1 MDITGIRQKPALSF
15 EMKGIE
21 ITEALLAGGLL
32 FFLKDQREPTPCSL
46 RGLAEPGSSAP
57 TAQDGRSR
65 NQE

>member
-32 FFLKDQREPTPCSL
+32 FFLKDQREPIAL
-46 RGLAEPGSSAP
+46 FLERLA
-57 TAQDGRSR
+57 
-65 NQE
+65 